1 MPNFTIANK
10 IEIANP
16 HANLDVLYG
25 PYNSLAEAKATVL
38 PVLREKGLTVGV
50 YESGAVVEYW
60 WKAGTTDAHLV
71 LKQSIVEGVMLESDY
86 TGTGTKSV
94 NSAVNSQYAG
104 QANADILGRP
114 IHDTYALKESGIT
127 PPITETITFT
137 TGANTYT
144 ITDETADNVTVQAVV
159 SGAVEYGTLTE
170 DKAVRITNVGPNGI
184 TIDGTPLAVGVTAF
198 VLFDFDNSEW
208 TISTVLDPVIPNYN
222 DIAVNQYTSTALVYQ
237 RPGYYRI
244 ENHGMSGTTLGN
256 LIFVNNP
263 SSKGSIGVY
272 QALEGAGSGYFRA
285 KKIAIGTKLNVVRVG
300 NGDVWYSQYDGLNLA
315 SLIFESIKKL
325 SKITVNTAGP
335 EYTVT
340 SEEKTYI
347 TDTHSAISELQ
358 SLWGSYSRI
367 QNDSRQF
374 VSNVMN
380 LEKEYAYYTMD
391 LAVNSSIT
399 FNTSLLDSG
408 KVWAFD
414 VYFNVTNFISVAF
427 PANVFF
433 YGGNQMYDVGLFHYH
448 FESKDNGITWIANLV
463 SKKVNFISD
472 TGKIIYVKTP
482 ANGGSDSN
490 DGLTWGTAKATISG
504 ANSISTKGDVIF
516 VQYGKYYVET
526 YRTAGVNNTRSFII
540 NDGVNVYGGFYG
552 TELSPDER
560 AMTTITETLDNP
572 YGLYTYDILS
582 PVNITTFSG
591 EINGDLTVNNSI
603 TYGNRLTG
611 ASTTNNALN
620 VIYFTGSSTTIIDGI
635 TIIGGYN
642 ATSYGALIYGTQFLL
657 ARNCRLSDSTGSN
670 SSGGGNSVLYL
681 CKVSNSIIENITG
694 AIGNS
699 VNIVDSTIKKC
710 LSALSHSTSPL
721 STYNHC
727 KIISHSFPT
736 FGCVANIYNSVMD
749 AVISS
754 NTISTNSGLIM
765 INFTIKNSNIYR
777 LSANTGVITLIT
789 GKIINN
795 NFTTGIAGTLTNVLV
810 AHNYCSPGVLQSCT
824 ATNVTAVKNMGVTH
838 GAFVGGTLINCVSWG
853 NRIDGLKDNVYG
865 GTVSYSA
872 FENEVVAGTSNV
884 SISVNNTGDADSPKF
899 KIVEPLV
906 GNTTNIFDYD
916 IDAGSFLIDK
926 GNNTYPTNGD
936 GSLYDCKGGIRKV
949 GTVDIGAYEK
959 Q

>member
-1 MPNFTIANK
+1 MAKQTLNILKNWFRTGLKPTQQQFWDWMDSFFHKDEK
-10 IEIANP
+10 IPLTSIDGIQDEF
-16 HANLDVLYG
+16 DK
-25 PYNSLAEAKATVL
+25 KAD
-38 PVLREKGLTVGV
+38 KGLIQISDVENLEETLEGIQSGGADLTG
-50 YESGAVVEYW
+50 YMKESEYTGSGA
-60 WKAGTTDAHLV
+60 
-71 LKQSIVEGVMLESDY
+71 S
-86 TGTGTKSV
+86 KSV
-94 NSAVNSQYAG
+94 NYADNASSADNATNAFKDANGNIIHNTYSTKTELATKVDKNGTDRLITQTEASKLAG
-104 QANADILGRP
+104 INEHWRGSYITL
-114 IHDTYALKESGIT
+114 TALKTAVPVANPGDEA
-127 PPITETITFT
+127 TIDAGVGTQ
-137 TGANTYT
+137 AQKA
-144 ITDETADNVTVQAVV
+144 IWDETDQDWYISSGTPVTVDQSINEGSINAVAG
-159 SGAVEYGTLTE
+159 GAVFN
-170 DKAVRITNVGPNGI
+170 A
-184 TIDGTPLAVGVTAF
+184 
-198 VLFDFDNSEW
+198 
-208 TISTVLDPVIPNYN
+208 
-222 DIAVNQYTSTALVYQ
+222 
-237 RPGYYRI
+237 
-244 ENHGMSGTTLGN
+244 LGN
-256 LIFVNNP
+256 KVDKVAGKSLLDDTEISKLAKISVN
-263 SSKGSIGVY
+263 
-272 QALEGAGSGYFRA
+272 
-285 KKIAIGTKLNVVRVG
+285 
-300 NGDVWYSQYDGLNLA
+300 
-315 SLIFESIKKL
+315 
-325 SKITVNTAGP
+325 TVNT

-347 TDTHSAISELQ
+347 SDTHFAVSELQ

-380 LEKEYAYYTMD
+380 LEKEYSYYTMD

-433 YGGNQMYDVGLFHYH
+433 YGGNQMYDIGLFHYH
-448 FESKDNGITWIANLV
+448 FESKDDGTTWIANLV
-463 SKKVNFISD
+463 SKKVNFISG

-490 DGLTWGTAKATISG
+490 DGLTWATAKATLSN
-504 ANSISTKGDVIF
+504 ANSISVKGDVIF

-526 YRTAGVNNTRSFII
+526 YRTAGVSNTRSFII

-582 PVNITTFSG
+582 PVNVTTFSG

-635 TIIGGYN
+635 TIMGGYN
-642 ATSYGALIYGTQFLL
+642 TTGHGSLIYGTSFLL
-657 ARNCRLSDSTGSN
+657 IRNCELRDTTGTNSTTGGGNAIFYLCKISN
-670 SSGGGNSVLYL
+670 SSIKYLTGVIANLGNIL
-681 CKVSNSIIENITG
+681 
-694 AIGNS
+694 
-699 VNIVDSTIKKC
+699 DSTIFKC
-710 LSALSHSTSPL
+710 LCGLSHAIGAVNRT
-721 STYNHC
+721 TYNHC
-727 KIISHSFPT
+727 KLTSNSFAT
-736 FGCVANIYNSVMD
+736 YGFIAYIYNSVID
-749 AVISS
+749 SCIGTGNIS
-754 NTISTNSGLIM
+754 NSGAQL
-765 INFTIKNSNIYR
+765 INFTIKNSNFPNFIPYAGTIY
-777 LSANTGVITLIT
+777 GIT

-795 NFTTGIAGTLTNVLV
+795 TITGGITANLTNVLV
-810 AHNYCSPGVLQSCT
+810 AHNYCSVGILQSCT

-872 FENEVVAGTSNV
+872 FENEVVAGTSNI